1 MEEDN
6 YIIDSNGLIYMELE
20 NDKSRTC
27 VKNFSCKDCGKKF
40 TADRNMKRHIY
51 TVHEGHKDYKCKHC
65 NQYFGLKQ
73 VMERHIENA
82 HNNQTEVIVKLDPK
96 IKIKIKNHK
105 CEVCGKSFTQVAN
118 LKKHID
124 DVHLK
129 IKDYLCKYC
138 DDAFNQHKKLMDH
151 LLGYHKISKLR
162 LGLE

>member
-1 MEEDN
+1 
-6 YIIDSNGLIYMELE
+6 
-20 NDKSRTC
+20 
-27 VKNFSCKDCGKKF
+27 
-40 TADRNMKRHIY
+40 
-51 TVHEGHKDYKCKHC
+51 
-65 NQYFGLKQ
+65 
-73 VMERHIENA
+73 MERHIDNA

-105 CEVCGKSFTQVAN
+105 CEVCAKSFTQVAK